1 MLFRNVNV
9 RLYRR
14 AKNPFKS
21 GPRLPRGG
29 LCSDPFLSIDLTDV
43 KTEWSNIS
51 HRIDISHATWKD
63 QMTLRA
69 NHYLDYHRCPFF
81 AFSLQSTTNSP
92 NTRVCNKFTVSLR
105 ELALDVLVA

>member
-1 MLFRNVNV
+1 MASG
-9 RLYRR
+9 

-29 LCSDPFLSIDLTDV
+29 LCSDPFLSRYLTDV

-69 NHYLDYHRCPFF
+69 HHYLDYRRCPFF
-81 AFSLQSTTNSP
+81 AFSLQSTTN
-92 NTRVCNKFTVSLR
+92 TRVCNKFTVSWR